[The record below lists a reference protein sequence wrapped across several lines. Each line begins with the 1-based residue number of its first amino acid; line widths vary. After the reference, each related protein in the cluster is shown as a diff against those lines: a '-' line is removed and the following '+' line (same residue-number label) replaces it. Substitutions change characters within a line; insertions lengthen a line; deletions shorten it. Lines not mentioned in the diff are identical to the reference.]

1 MLSRQCFGPLLRDW
15 LALTVANWYTRE
27 MLSMGIFDRV
37 NDGLFGVIGLVFLR
51 WDIGSFEIG
60 YWLRTSAIGR
70 GYVAEA
76 TRLLSDFAFDH
87 LNTNRIM
94 IRCDAENVRS
104 AAVPRRLG
112 FTQECLLR
120 RDSTAPAGRI
130 RDTLI
135 FSLTRSDLRWPSRY
149 AAYATPR

>member
-1 MLSRQCFGPLLRDW
+1 MLCYLASVSEPLLRDW

-27 MLSMGIFDRV
+27 MLSMGVFDRV
-37 NDGLFGVIGLVFLR
+37 NDGLLGVIGLVVHR
-51 WDIGSFEIG
+51 WGIGSFEIG
-60 YWLRTSAIGR
+60 YGLRTSAVGR

-76 TRLLSDFAFDH
+76 TRLLSGFAFDH
-87 LNTNRIM
+87 LNANRIM
-94 IRCDAENVRS
+94 IRCDAENTRS

-112 FTQECLLR
+112 FTQEGLLR

-135 FSLTRSDLRWPSRY
+135 FSLIRSDLR
-149 AAYATPR
+149 